1 MKIVVCVRKQS
12 YLCIVEKIN
21 NAKRSDAQ
29 GADFRKVFSDLKS
42 LGDCIKERW
51 FKKTTRK
58 AEKVEEFWISS
69 RKKKTY

>member
-29 GADFRKVFSDLKS
+29 RLS
-42 LGDCIKERW
+42 LER
-51 FKKTTRK
+51 FL
-58 AEKVEEFWISS
+58 VI
-69 RKKKTY
+69 

>member
-12 YLCIVEKIN
+12 YLCIVKKIN

-42 LGDCIKERW
+42 LGDCIKER
-51 FKKTTRK
+51 
-58 AEKVEEFWISS
+58 
-69 RKKKTY
+69 